1 MASVGDRYRHKVDRK
16 VYEVTKAAGSA
27 VVLLTPSNLEI
38 IVSLAKLKK
47 EYTKE

>member
-1 MASVGDRYRHKVDRK
+1 MASVGDRYRHKVDQK
-16 VYEVTKAAGSA
+16 VYKVTKTAGSA
-27 VVLLTPSNLEI
+27 VVLLTPSNLEM